1 MENIITE
8 YMFQLTTFDKH
19 LHVVHDKT
27 IVTNTK
33 TLTVP
38 LPLGYEL
45 QAQTHDDDPACLQ
58 IGSKTYCLKHVS
70 TRVKSKLENSR

>member
-1 MENIITE
+1 MEDIVTE

-27 IVTNTK
+27 IVTDRK
-33 TLTVP
+33 TLSVP

-45 QAQTHDDDPACLQ
+45 QAQAHGDPACLQ
-58 IGSKTYCLKHVS
+58 IGYKTYCLKHVS
-70 TRVKSKLENSR
+70 TRAKSKLENSR